1 MPRKGSMPS
10 FKRRNNK
17 PVPAKKSVPM
27 KSPSVGSTIMG
38 NVVTGATFGVGS
50 GLGHAAVGAMM
61 SGGSDNNQPVEA
73 QQPIQQSTPMTCQ
86 ILFDEYNKCKKDN
99 MENFDKKDCSEY
111 LKKAMEFKC

>member
-17 PVPAKKSVPM
+17 PVPVKKSVPM

-61 SGGSDNNQPVEA
+61 SGGSDNNQPV
-73 QQPIQQSTPMTCQ
+73 
-86 ILFDEYNKCKKDN
+86 
-99 MENFDKKDCSEY
+99 
-111 LKKAMEFKC
+111 